1 MRSIFRTIRRPEK
14 EDAPLSYEDSLRYD
28 LLLAKWDLENA
39 YAGFDYVTDP
49 DLIDC
54 YIYQLNAAMK
64 RYKYLLEKFT
74 ALQKETLPA
83 NDALLSRLDMQEH
96 TIRPLAGA

>member
-1 MRSIFRTIRRPEK
+1 MKSYFGISRRPK
-14 EDAPLSYEDSLRYD
+14 TNDMPLTYEESLRLD
-28 LLLAKWDLENA
+28 LKLAKWELENA

-64 RYKYLLEKFT
+64 RYKYLLEKYSEMKMEIL
-74 ALQKETLPA
+74 APNDPA
-83 NDALLSRLDMQEH
+83 QDPASAMPEPVFLN
-96 TIRPLAGA
+96 TV

>member
-14 EDAPLSYEDSLRYD
+14 ADTPLSYEDSLRYD

-83 NDALLSRLDMQEH
+83 NDALLSRLDIQEH